1 MYVQEYHWLY
11 VYMYIYIMNTIEYL
25 SISYLH
31 VGLLLH
37 HLEIRHAPH
46 IRVYIYFTEKE
57 LEPNK
62 NLIRS

>member
-1 MYVQEYHWLY
+1 
-11 VYMYIYIMNTIEYL
+11 MNTIEYL